1 MGRRSRPRRAKAMV
15 LIEGG
20 YFRLHRAPQ
29 GRDSTLIIGLGWDRG
44 PCASAALLLAN
55 SIGAKLFAEY
65 YSRFFPDQVII
76 NPLGICNLPRYEFYE
91 GELDGRAAIICVGN
105 AEVAVEEPE
114 AFYEVSSDVAGF
126 AKEMGAKRA
135 IILDSF
141 PARGGEGGRIR
152 YAVNT
157 TLILDVPKGLGLIP
171 IRNSRIPG
179 SFGLLL
185 GLLRF
190 KGIPAL
196 GILVPV
202 DPSAPEGQAQP
213 LLLHLLNRLASAQWP
228 SRDPRGRGP

>member
-1 MGRRSRPRRAKAMV
+1 MV

-29 GRDSTLIIGLGWDRG
+29 RRDSTLIIGLGWDRG
-44 PCASAALLLAN
+44 PCASATLLLAN

-91 GELDGRAAIICVGN
+91 GELDGGAAVICVGN
-105 AEVAVEEPE
+105 ADVAIEEPE
-114 AFYEVSSDVAGF
+114 AFYEVSSDLAGF
-126 AKEMGAKRA
+126 AKEIGAKRA
-135 IILDSF
+135 IVLDST
-141 PARGGEGGRIR
+141 PARGGEGGGIR

-157 TLILDVPKGLGLIP
+157 PLILDALEGLGLIP
-171 IRNSRIPG
+171 IRNSRLPG

-185 GLLRF
+185 GLLRLR
-190 KGIPAL
+190 GIPAL

-202 DPSAPEGQAQP
+202 DPSAPEDQAQP
-213 LLLHLLNRLASAQWP
+213 LLLHLLNRLTSAQWP
-228 SRDPRGRGP
+228 SRDPRGRRP

>member
-1 MGRRSRPRRAKAMV
+1 MT

-20 YFRLHRAPQ
+20 YFRLHRAP
-29 GRDSTLIIGLGWDRG
+29 GKRDSTLIIGLGWDHG

-76 NPLGICNLPRYEFYE
+76 NPLGICALPRYEFYE
-91 GELDGRAAIICVGN
+91 GELDGRGAVICVGN

-114 AFYEVSSDVAGF
+114 AFYEVSSDMAGF
-126 AKEMGAKRA
+126 AKEIGAKRA
-135 IILDSF
+135 IVLDST
-141 PARGGEGGRIR
+141 PARGGEGKIR

-157 TLILDVPKGLGLIP
+157 PLILDALEGLGLIP
-171 IRNSRIPG
+171 IRNSRLLG

-185 GLLRF
+185 GLLRLR
-190 KGIPAL
+190 GIPAL

-202 DPSAPEGQAQP
+202 DPSASEEVQP
-213 LLLHLLNRLASAQWP
+213 SLIHLLNRLASAQWP
-228 SRDPRGRGP
+228 LMDNRGRGP

>member
-1 MGRRSRPRRAKAMV
+1 
-15 LIEGG
+15 
-20 YFRLHRAPQ
+20 
-29 GRDSTLIIGLGWDRG
+29 
-44 PCASAALLLAN
+44 
-55 SIGAKLFAEY
+55 
-65 YSRFFPDQVII
+65 
-76 NPLGICNLPRYEFYE
+76 
-91 GELDGRAAIICVGN
+91 GN